1 MTKAGW
7 KLLKENGEAVQ
18 VARNSVAFKML
29 KSLSGKIT
37 FLDPLSSYLE
47 VVVELPEIVAKVN
60 SSFYFQIRDT
70 FMWGLSSI
78 IVYDIVYD

>member
-7 KLLKENGEAVQ
+7 KLLTEGGEPVQ
-18 VARNSVAFKML
+18 VARNSVALKML

-47 VVVELPEIVAKVN
+47 VVVELPEIVAKVDI
-60 SSFYFQIRDT
+60 SHYCQKYVT
-70 FMWGLSSI
+70 HLSQQCSRQCKPSTMM
-78 IVYDIVYD
+78 